1 MEGEICEYPKTDL
14 GKSIEDFVFG
24 AKSTF
29 FMSENQKNIYMENFP
44 KLKKSNTHVLSSVFD
59 TLFFEKIEKLR
70 KTRKKTDKWIILDS
84 KSWVKGVK
92 KSEEWCK
99 KNNKEYE
106 LVGDIS
112 YGEFLEKLSS
122 AKGICFHPDG
132 LDTCPRFVIEAKLLG
147 CELELNQNVQHTNE
161 KWFEQDYEGMVK
173 YLSNR
178 KDYFWS
184 KCFNS

>member
-1 MEGEICEYPKTDL
+1 M
-14 GKSIEDFVFG
+14 
-24 AKSTF
+24 
-29 FMSENQKNIYMENFP
+29 
-44 KLKKSNTHVLSSVFD
+44 
-59 TLFFEKIEKLR
+59 
-70 KTRKKTDKWIILDS
+70 
-84 KSWVKGVK
+84 
-92 KSEEWCK
+92 
-99 KNNKEYE
+99 
-106 LVGDIS
+106 VGDIS